1 MKLYNHLILV
11 VCGVALFSCGG
22 QQDAPQPA
30 AVAPAATPAP
40 DSVIEEKPQ
49 TKEERIQEIKLWY
62 AQAKKNASSNC
73 KKVNVPKNDNVDESI
88 CNRCVINDSIVVIS
102 ITDIIGDGAMSF
114 DYYFYNGKLF
124 CYEEDSE
131 SSGYIETT
139 TLFYSANGDLI
150 NGSESLQDD
159 WDNKSF
165 KGREIKKIEDY
176 SKSHLGFL
184 ELANNIL
191 LNNKAK

>member
-1 MKLYNHLILV
+1 MKLHTHLFLV

-40 DSVIEEKPQ
+40 APVVEEKPQ

-62 AQAKKNASSNC
+62 AQAKKNVSLNC
-73 KKVNVPKNDNVDESI
+73 TKVKVPKNDNVDESI

-102 ITDIIGDGAMSF
+102 ITDIIGDGAMGF
-114 DYYFYNGKLF
+114 DYYYFNGKLF
-124 CYEEDSE
+124 CFEEDSE

-139 TLFYSANGDLI
+139 TLFYSENGELVYA
-150 NGSESLQDD
+150 SETLQDD

-165 KGREIKKIEDY
+165 KDREVKKIEGY
-176 SKSHLGFL
+176 SKSHLIFL
-184 ELANNIL
+184 ELANNVL
-191 LNNKAK
+191 LKK